1 MKKAANIPRPANEY
15 DKVFKE
21 NMQQALPGIIERLL
35 GLHIVHSED
44 LPTDLQQTKER
55 KPDVLR
61 KATDAGGN
69 TFVLHIEWQVKNDKE
84 MVYRMAEYRIM
95 LLRKYRLL
103 VKQYVLFIGK
113 GNATMQDRIIEEGFV
128 YDYRLIA
135 LSQVDYKL
143 FLQSKEPEE
152 KLLSIL
158 ANFGNEKEEQVL
170 AAIIG
175 QIRSAAG
182 SDLMVGK
189 YFNQLRVLAQLRNL
203 PFKIEDMLD
212 SISTFFKP
220 EKDPVFKL
228 GKEQGIELGKEQGI
242 ELGKEQGIELGKEQ
256 GIEQG
261 EAKKGFVVVANL
273 IEKLGL
279 NDEQAADIAKVTF
292 QFVKEVRESLKK

>member
-1 MKKAANIPRPANEY
+1 
-15 DKVFKE
+15 
-21 NMQQALPGIIERLL
+21 
-35 GLHIVHSED
+35 
-44 LPTDLQQTKER
+44 
-55 KPDVLR
+55 
-61 KATDAGGN
+61 
-69 TFVLHIEWQVKNDKE
+69 

-113 GNATMQDRIIEEGFV
+113 GKATMQDRINEESFV

-182 SDLMVGK
+182 SDLRVGK

-203 PFKIEDMLD
+203 PFKLADMLD

-220 EKDPVFKL
+220 ERDPFFKL
-228 GKEQGIELGKEQGI
+228 GKEQGIEQGMEKGI

-273 IEKLGL
+273 IAKLGL
-279 NDEQAADIAKVTF
+279 NDEQAADIAKVTV

>member
-1 MKKAANIPRPANEY
+1 
-15 DKVFKE
+15 
-21 NMQQALPGIIERLL
+21 
-35 GLHIVHSED
+35 
-44 LPTDLQQTKER
+44 
-55 KPDVLR
+55 
-61 KATDAGGN
+61 
-69 TFVLHIEWQVKNDKE
+69 

-113 GNATMQDRIIEEGFV
+113 GKATMQDKIIEKGFV

-182 SDLMVGK
+182 SDLRVGK

-203 PFKIEDMLD
+203 PFKLADMLD
-212 SISTFFKP
+212 SISTFFKE
-220 EKDPVFKL
+220 EKDPFYIRGQK
-228 GKEQGIELGKEQGI
+228 K
-242 ELGKEQGIELGKEQ
+242 
-256 GIEQG
+256 G
-261 EAKKGFVVVANL
+261 EANKSFEVVANL
-273 IEKLGL
+273 IRKLGWS
-279 NDEQAADIAKVTF
+279 DEQVADIANVPV
-292 QFVKEVRESLKK
+292 QFVSEVRSSLKK